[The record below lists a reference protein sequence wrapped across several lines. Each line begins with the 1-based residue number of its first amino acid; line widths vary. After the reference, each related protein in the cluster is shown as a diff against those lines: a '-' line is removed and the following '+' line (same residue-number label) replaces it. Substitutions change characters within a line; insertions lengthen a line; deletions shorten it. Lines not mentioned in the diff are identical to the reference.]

1 MTQFHCSFKKNDS
14 TDLAC
19 LDSSHT
25 QFGTVSLLK
34 HNEKQKAQ
42 QESRGKKKESS
53 GTRLP
58 SSFFST
64 GRFLDDFLGE
74 CFNTLMNIYEVYT
87 TFYI

>member
-34 HNEKQKAQ
+34 YNEKQKAQ
-42 QESRGKKKESS
+42 QESRGKKRRVLAHVSPH
-53 GTRLP
+53 L
-58 SSFFST
+58 FS
-64 GRFLDDFLGE
+64 RQADFWMTSWVNVL
-74 CFNTLMNIYEVYT
+74 TP
-87 TFYI
+87 

>member
-42 QESRGKKKESS
+42 QESRGKKRRVLAHVSPH
-53 GTRLP
+53 L
-58 SSFFST
+58 FFST

>member
-42 QESRGKKKESS
+42 QESRKAGGKKGEFWYTSP
-53 GTRLP
+53 LI
-58 SSFFST
+58 F
-64 GRFLDDFLGE
+64 FLDRQIFG
-74 CFNTLMNIYEVYT
+74 
-87 TFYI
+87 

>member
-42 QESRGKKKESS
+42 QESRGKKRRVLAHVSPH
-53 GTRLP
+53 L
-58 SSFFST
+58 FS
-64 GRFLDDFLGE
+64 RQADFWMTSWVNVL
-74 CFNTLMNIYEVYT
+74 TP
-87 TFYI
+87 